1 MGRSNR
7 KPKERVCVISLGCA
21 KNLVDSEH
29 ILGWLAE
36 KKYRLVAGLDEADIA
51 VINTCGFIQP
61 AVEEAIQTI
70 LEVSE
75 RKKRGRLQKLFVV
88 GCFVQRYGYKLKREM
103 PEVDGW
109 AGPGE
114 IHRITELLQKPG
126 RKGSSFLINRPAF
139 LPDHRTPRVQSTPPF
154 SAYLKIA
161 EGCSH
166 RCSFCI
172 IPQLRGPLRSRSLES
187 LVDETVQM
195 AERGVQEVN
204 LIAQDTT
211 MYGRDLR
218 RGYQLEDLVEK
229 LIQVRGISWIRVLYS
244 HPERITD
251 RLLELMESPSPL
263 CPYLDIPIQHV
274 DPEILRAMGRAMD
287 ETKVWELIEKVR
299 SRKERI
305 SLRTTVMV
313 GFPGETETAFRRLMG
328 FVKKAEFDHLGAF
341 VFSPEKGTAAG
352 RMKSHVEKEL
362 AERRRDRI
370 MRLQAKISRNKNE
383 GRIGQVH
390 SVLIESAGEGKDSLP
405 RGRAVFM
412 APEVDGRVFI
422 RGGVEEVGRIVP
434 VRIAGAGTYD
444 LVGERV

>member
-1 MGRSNR
+1 MKR
-7 KPKERVCVISLGCA
+7 KEKVCVISLGCA

-29 ILGWLAE
+29 ILGWLSE
-36 KKYRLVAGLDEADIA
+36 KKYPLVGKLEQADIA
-51 VINTCGFIQP
+51 VINTCGFLQS
-61 AVEEAIQTI
+61 AVEEAVRTI

-75 RKKRGRLQKLFVV
+75 KKRKGQLRKLYVV
-88 GCFVQRYGYKLKREM
+88 GCFVQRYGYKLKKEM

-114 IHRITELLQKPG
+114 IHRITELLQERRRVKSP
-126 RKGSSFLINRPAF
+126 FFINRPTF
-139 LPDHRTPRVQSTPPF
+139 LPDHRTPRVQSTPPY

-187 LVDETVQM
+187 LVEETVQM
-195 AERGVQEVN
+195 VERGVQEVN

-211 MYGRDLR
+211 MYGRDLGE
-218 RGYQLEDLVEK
+218 GYRLEDLVERVV
-229 LIQVRGISWIRVLYS
+229 QVRGISWVRVLYS

-251 RLLELMESPSPL
+251 RLLELMEPSSPL

-274 DPEILRAMGRAMD
+274 DPGILKAMGRGMD
-287 ETKVWELIEKVR
+287 EVKVR
-299 SRKERI
+299 KLIGKIRSRNERI

-313 GFPGETETAFRRLMG
+313 GFPGETEAAFKRLLG
-328 FVKKAEFDHLGAF
+328 FVEEAEFDHLGAF

-352 RMKSHVEKEL
+352 GMKNPVAPSV

-370 MRLQAKISRNKNE
+370 MRLQAKISKRKNE
-383 GRIGQVH
+383 ARIGQVH
-390 SVLIESAGEGKDSLP
+390 PVLIESAGHENDSP
-405 RGRAVFM
+405 ASGRTVFM
-412 APEVDGRVFI
+412 APEVDGQVLI
-422 RGGVEEVGRIVP
+422 RGRVAEVGRIVP
-434 VRIAGAGTYD
+434 VRITGARTYD
-444 LVGERV
+444 LVGEWV

>member
-1 MGRSNR
+1 M
-7 KPKERVCVISLGCA
+7 KPKHKVCVISLGCA

-36 KKYRLVAGLDEADIA
+36 KKYPLVGKVEGADVA
-51 VINTCGFIQP
+51 VINTCGFIQS
-61 AVEEAIQTI
+61 AVEEAIHTI
-70 LEVSE
+70 LELSE
-75 RKKRGRLQKLFVV
+75 RKKKGQLRKLFVV
-88 GCFVQRYGYKLKREM
+88 GCFVQRYGYKLRLEM

-114 IHRITELLQKPG
+114 IHRIAELLQESS
-126 RKGSSFLINRPAF
+126 RKGPRFLINRPTF
-139 LPDHRTPRVQSTPPF
+139 LPDHRTPRVQSTPSF
-154 SAYLKIA
+154 TAYLKIA
-161 EGCSH
+161 EGGSH

-172 IPQLRGPLRSRSLES
+172 IPQLRGPFRSRSLES
-187 LVDETVQM
+187 LIEEAVQM

-229 LIQVRGISWIRVLYS
+229 LMQVRGISWIRILYS

-251 RLLELMESPSPL
+251 RFLELMESPSPL

-274 DPEILRAMGRAMD
+274 HPEILRAMGRGMD
-287 ETKVWELIEKVR
+287 EAKVRQLIERIR
-299 SRKERI
+299 SKNERI

-313 GFPGETETAFRRLMG
+313 GFPGETEAAFKRLLG
-328 FVKKAEFDHLGAF
+328 FVQNAEFDHLGAF

-352 RMKSHVEKEL
+352 RMKNPVEQAV

-370 MRLQAKISRNKNE
+370 MRLQAKISRKKNE
-383 GRIGQVH
+383 GRIGQVYP
-390 SVLIESAGEGKDSLP
+390 VLVERAGEEKDLLLT
-405 RGRAVFM
+405 GRTVFM
-412 APEVDGRVFI
+412 APEVDGRVLI
-422 RGGVEEVGRIVP
+422 RRGGAEVGQIVP
-434 VRIAGAGTYD
+434 VKILEAETYD
-444 LVGERV
+444 LVGVTV

>member
-1 MGRSNR
+1 M
-7 KPKERVCVISLGCA
+7 KPKEKVCVISLGCA

-29 ILGWLAE
+29 ILGWLRE
-36 KKYRLVAGLDEADIA
+36 KKYPLVGGLEEADIA
-51 VINTCGFIQP
+51 VINTCGFLQS
-61 AVEEAIQTI
+61 AVEEAIRTI

-75 RKKRGRLQKLFVV
+75 RKRKGQLRKLYVV
-88 GCFVQRYGYKLKREM
+88 GCFVQRYGYKLRKEM

-114 IHRITELLQKPG
+114 IHRITELLQERR
-126 RKGSSFLINRPAF
+126 RKVPAFLINRPTF
-139 LPDHRTPRVQSTPPF
+139 LPDHRTPRVQSTPPS

-172 IPQLRGPLRSRSLES
+172 IPQLRGPFRSRSLES
-187 LVDETVQM
+187 LVEETVQM

-218 RGYQLEDLVEK
+218 GGYRLEDLVER
-229 LIQVRGISWIRVLYS
+229 LIQVRGISWIRILYC

-263 CPYLDIPIQHV
+263 CPYLDIPVQHV
-274 DPEILRAMGRAMD
+274 DPGILRAMGRGMD
-287 ETKVWELIEKVR
+287 EARVRKLIDKIR
-299 SRKERI
+299 SKNERI

-313 GFPGETETAFRRLMG
+313 GFPGETEAAFKRLVG
-328 FVKKAEFDHLGAF
+328 FVKDADFDHLGAF

-352 RMKSHVEKEL
+352 RMKNPVKKAL

-370 MRLQAKISRNKNE
+370 MRLQATISRKKNE
-383 GRIGQVH
+383 ARIGQVYP
-390 SVLIESAGEGKDSLP
+390 VLVEEARAG
-405 RGRAVFM
+405 RTAFM
-412 APEVDGRVFI
+412 APEVDGQVLI
-422 RGGVEEVGRIVP
+422 RGGGAEVGRIVP
-434 VRIAGAGTYD
+434 VKITGAETYD
-444 LVGERV
+444 LVGERA

>member
-1 MGRSNR
+1 L
-7 KPKERVCVISLGCA
+7 KPKETVCVISLGCA

-36 KKYRLVAGLDEADIA
+36 KKYPLVTGLDEADIA
-51 VINTCGFIQP
+51 VINTCGFIQS

-75 RKKRGRLQKLFVV
+75 RKKKGQLQKLFVV
-88 GCFVQRYGYKLKREM
+88 GCFVQRYGYRLRREM

-109 AGPGE
+109 AGTGE
-114 IHRITELLQKPG
+114 IHRITELLQKRGGKDSP
-126 RKGSSFLINRPAF
+126 FLINRPAF

-166 RCSFCI
+166 RCSFCL
-172 IPQLRGPLRSRSLES
+172 IPQLRGPFRSRSLES
-187 LVDETVQM
+187 LIEETAQM

-211 MYGRDLR
+211 LYGRDLR
-218 RGYQLEDLVEK
+218 PGVQLEDLVEK
-229 LIQVRGISWIRVLYS
+229 LIQVRGISWIRILYS
-244 HPERITD
+244 HPEGITE

-263 CPYLDIPIQHV
+263 CAYLDIPIQHV
-274 DPEILRAMGRAMD
+274 APEVLRAMGRGMD
-287 ETKVWELIEKVR
+287 EAKVWELIEKIR
-299 SRKERI
+299 SRNERI

-313 GFPGETETAFRRLMG
+313 GFPGETEAAFKRLLG
-328 FVKKAEFDHLGAF
+328 FVKHAEFDHLGAF
-341 VFSPEKGTAAG
+341 VFSPERGTAAG
-352 RMKSHVEKEL
+352 RMKNAVEKGL

-370 MRLQAKISRNKNE
+370 MRLQAKISRNKNK

-390 SVLIESAGEGKDSLP
+390 PVLVEGVRP
-405 RGRAVFM
+405 GRALWVAGRSTFM
-412 APEVDGRVFI
+412 APEVDGQILV
-422 RGGVEEVGRIVP
+422 RGGVAAIGRIVP
-434 VRIAGAGTYD
+434 VRITGAETYD
-444 LVGERV
+444 LVAEWA

>member
-1 MGRSNR
+1 VPEVKR
-7 KPKERVCVISLGCA
+7 KEKVCVISLGCA

-36 KKYRLVAGLDEADIA
+36 KKYPLVGGLDEADVA
-51 VINTCGFIQP
+51 VINTCGFIQS
-61 AVEEAIQTI
+61 AVEEAIRTI

-75 RKKRGRLQKLFVV
+75 RKRKGQLRKLFVV
-88 GCFVQRYGYKLKREM
+88 GCFVQRYGYKLRQEM

-114 IHRITELLQKPG
+114 IYRITELLQARRSKASP
-126 RKGSSFLINRPAF
+126 FLISRPVF

-172 IPQLRGPLRSRSLES
+172 IPQLRGPFRSRSLES
-187 LVDETVQM
+187 LIEEAAHM

-229 LIQVRGISWIRVLYS
+229 LIQVRGIPWIRILYS

-251 RLLELMESPSPL
+251 RLLELMASPSPL

-274 DPEILRAMGRAMD
+274 DPEILRAMGRGMD
-287 ETKVWELIEKVR
+287 EAKVGQLIERIR
-299 SRKERI
+299 SRNERI

-313 GFPGETETAFRRLMG
+313 GFPGETEAAFKRLLG
-328 FVKKAEFDHLGAF
+328 FVKNAEFDHLGAF
-341 VFSPEKGTAAG
+341 AYSPEKGTAAG
-352 RMKSHVEKEL
+352 RLKNPVEPAV

-370 MRLQAKISRNKNE
+370 MRLQAKISRKKNE

-390 SVLIESAGEGKDSLP
+390 PVLIESAGEEKDSP
-405 RGRAVFM
+405 HAGRTAFM
-412 APEVDGRVFI
+412 APEVDGQVFI
-422 RGGVEEVGRIVP
+422 LHRGSAEVGRIVP
-434 VRIAGAGTYD
+434 VRITGAGTYD
-444 LVGERV
+444 LFGERA

>member
-1 MGRSNR
+1 M
-7 KPKERVCVISLGCA
+7 KPKEKVCVISLGCA

-29 ILGWLAE
+29 ILGWLRE
-36 KKYRLVAGLDEADIA
+36 KNYPIVGGLEEADIA
-51 VINTCGFIQP
+51 VINTCGFLQS
-61 AVEEAIQTI
+61 AVEEAIRTI

-75 RKKRGRLQKLFVV
+75 RKRKGQLRKLYVV
-88 GCFVQRYGYKLKREM
+88 GCFVQRYGYKLRKEM

-114 IHRITELLQKPG
+114 IHRITELLQERR
-126 RKGSSFLINRPAF
+126 RKVPAFLINRPTF
-139 LPDHRTPRVQSTPPF
+139 LPDHRTPRMQSTPPS

-187 LVDETVQM
+187 LVEETVQM

-218 RGYQLEDLVEK
+218 GGYRLEDLVER
-229 LIQVRGISWIRVLYS
+229 LIQVRGISWLRILYC

-263 CPYLDIPIQHV
+263 CPYLDIPVQHV
-274 DPEILRAMGRAMD
+274 DPGILRAMGRGMD
-287 ETKVWELIEKVR
+287 EARVRKLIDKIR
-299 SRKERI
+299 SKNERI

-313 GFPGETETAFRRLMG
+313 GFPGETEAAFKRLVG
-328 FVKKAEFDHLGAF
+328 FVKDADFDHLGAF

-352 RMKSHVEKEL
+352 RMKNPVKKSL

-370 MRLQAKISRNKNE
+370 MRLQATISERRMRPGSVKCILCWWRRPVQG
-383 GRIGQVH
+383 GRPLWRPKWTDRFSFG
-390 SVLIESAGEGKDSLP
+390 G
-405 RGRAVFM
+405 AVQRS
-412 APEVDGRVFI
+412 DGSC
-422 RGGVEEVGRIVP
+422 
-434 VRIAGAGTYD
+434 
-444 LVGERV
+444 L

>member
-1 MGRSNR
+1 M
-7 KPKERVCVISLGCA
+7 KPKEKVCVISLGCA

-29 ILGWLAE
+29 ILGWLVE
-36 KKYRLVAGLDEADIA
+36 KKYPLVKDLEQAEIA

-61 AVEEAIQTI
+61 AVEEAIRTI

-75 RKKRGRLQKLFVV
+75 RKTRGQLRKLFVV
-88 GCFVQRYGYKLKREM
+88 GCFVQRYGYKLRQEM

-109 AGPGE
+109 AGPGQ
-114 IHRITELLQKPG
+114 IHRITELLERG
-126 RKGSSFLINRPAF
+126 RGRPAPFLINRPTF

-172 IPQLRGPLRSRSLES
+172 IPQLRGPYRSRTLES
-187 LVDETVQM
+187 LIEEVSLM
-195 AERGVQEVN
+195 AERGVREVN

-211 MYGRDLR
+211 MYGKDLR
-218 RGYQLEDLVEK
+218 RGYALEDLLER

-244 HPERITD
+244 HPEGITD
-251 RLLELMESPSPL
+251 RLLELMEAPSPL

-274 DPEILRAMGRAMD
+274 DPGILKAMGRGMVEA
-287 ETKVWELIEKVR
+287 KVR
-299 SRKERI
+299 QRIGRIRSRNERI

-313 GFPGETETAFRRLMG
+313 GFPGETESAFKRLLG
-328 FVKKAEFDHLGAF
+328 FVKDVEFDHLGAF

-352 RMKSHVEKEL
+352 RMKNAVKSAI

-370 MRLQAKISRNKNE
+370 MQLQAKISRKKNE
-383 GRIGQVH
+383 SRIGQVH
-390 SVLIESAGEGKDSLP
+390 PVLIESAAGEGSSQTT
-405 RGRAVFM
+405 GRTAFM
-412 APEVDGRVFI
+412 APEVDGRVFVR
-422 RGGVEEVGRIVP
+422 RGSAAAGQIVQ
-434 VRIAGAGTYD
+434 VKITGAGDYD
-444 LVGERV
+444 LIAELL

>member
-1 MGRSNR
+1 M
-7 KPKERVCVISLGCA
+7 KKKEGVCVISLGCA

-36 KKYRLVAGLDEADIA
+36 KKYPLVENLDQAEIA

-61 AVEEAIQTI
+61 AVEEALQTI
-70 LEVSE
+70 LKVSE
-75 RKKRGRLQKLFVV
+75 RKKKGRLRKLFVV
-88 GCFVQRYGYKLKREM
+88 GCLVQRYGYKLRREL

-114 IHRITELLQKPG
+114 IHRITELLQKTP
-126 RKGSSFLINRPAF
+126 RKAPLFLINRPMF
-139 LPDHRTPRVQSTPPF
+139 LPDHHTPRVLSTPTF

-172 IPQLRGPLRSRSLES
+172 IPQLRGPYRSRSPES
-187 LVDETVQM
+187 VIEEALQM
-195 AERGVQEVN
+195 AERGVREIN

-211 MYGRDLR
+211 MYGHDLAR
-218 RGYQLEDLVEK
+218 RCTLEDLVER
-229 LIQVRGISWIRVLYS
+229 LVQVRGIPWIRILYS

-251 RLLELMESPSPL
+251 RLLELMEETSSL

-274 DPEILRAMGRAMD
+274 DPAVLRAMGRGM
-287 ETKVWELIEKVR
+287 EEGRMWKLLERIR
-299 SRKERI
+299 SRDERI

-313 GFPGETETAFRRLMG
+313 GFPGETEAVFERLLE
-328 FVKKAEFDHLGAF
+328 FVRKAEFDHLGAF

-352 RMKSHVEKEL
+352 RMKNQVRRAV

-370 MRLQAKISRNKNE
+370 MRLQAKISKKKNA
-383 GRIGQVH
+383 GRIGQVLP
-390 SVLIESAGEGKDSLP
+390 VLMEGPVQDKNSWNS
-405 RGRAVFM
+405 GRTAFM
-412 APEVDGRVFI
+412 APEVDGKVFI
-422 RGGVEEVGRIVP
+422 RSGAAEAGHIVP
-434 VRIAGAGTYD
+434 VKITGAGVYD
-444 LVGERV
+444 LTGEQP

>member
-1 MGRSNR
+1 MKR
-7 KPKERVCVISLGCA
+7 KQKVCVISLGCA

-36 KKYRLVAGLDEADIA
+36 KKYPLVGGLEEADIA

-61 AVEEAIQTI
+61 AVEEAIRTI

-75 RKKRGRLQKLFVV
+75 RKRKGQLRKLFVV
-88 GCFVQRYGYKLKREM
+88 GCFVQRYGYKLRHEM

-114 IHRITELLQKPG
+114 IHRIAELLQKSS
-126 RKGSSFLINRPAF
+126 RKGPPFLINRPTF

-172 IPQLRGPLRSRSLES
+172 IPQLRGPFRSRSLES
-187 LVDETVQM
+187 LIEEALQM

-229 LIQVRGISWIRVLYS
+229 LIQLRGIPWIRILYS

-274 DPEILRAMGRAMD
+274 DPEILRAMGRGMD
-287 ETKVWELIEKVR
+287 EAKVWQLIKRIR
-299 SRKERI
+299 SRNERI

-313 GFPGETETAFRRLMG
+313 GFPGETEAAFKRLLG
-328 FVKKAEFDHLGAF
+328 FVKNAEFDHLGAF
-341 VFSPEKGTAAG
+341 IFSPEKGTVAG
-352 RMKSHVEKEL
+352 RMKNPVEPVV
-362 AERRRDRI
+362 AEKRRDQI
-370 MRLQAKISRNKNE
+370 MRLQAKISRKKNE

-390 SVLIESAGEGKDSLP
+390 PVLIERAGEEKDSLP
-405 RGRAVFM
+405 AGRTVFM
-412 APEVDGRVFI
+412 APEVDGQVFI
-422 RGGVEEVGRIVP
+422 RRGGAEAGQIVP
-434 VRIAGAGTYD
+434 VKITGARTYD
-444 LVGERV
+444 LIGECS

>member
-1 MGRSNR
+1 M
-7 KPKERVCVISLGCA
+7 KPKEKVCVISLGCA

-29 ILGWLAE
+29 ILGWLRE
-36 KKYRLVAGLDEADIA
+36 KNYPLVGGLEEADIA
-51 VINTCGFIQP
+51 VINTCGFLQS
-61 AVEEAIQTI
+61 AVEEAIRTI

-75 RKKRGRLQKLFVV
+75 RKRKGQLRKLYVV
-88 GCFVQRYGYKLKREM
+88 GCFVQRYGYKLRKEM

-114 IHRITELLQKPG
+114 IHRITELLQERR
-126 RKGSSFLINRPAF
+126 RKVPAFLINRPTF
-139 LPDHRTPRVQSTPPF
+139 LPDHRTPRVQSTPPS

-187 LVDETVQM
+187 LVEETVQM

-218 RGYQLEDLVEK
+218 GGYRLEDLVER
-229 LIQVRGISWIRVLYS
+229 LIQVRGISWLRILYC

-263 CPYLDIPIQHV
+263 CPYLDIPVQHV
-274 DPEILRAMGRAMD
+274 DPGILRAMGRGMD
-287 ETKVWELIEKVR
+287 EARVRKLIDKIR
-299 SRKERI
+299 SKNERI

-313 GFPGETETAFRRLMG
+313 GFPGETEAAFKRLVG
-328 FVKKAEFDHLGAF
+328 FVKDADFDHLGAF

-352 RMKSHVEKEL
+352 RMKNPVKKAL

-370 MRLQAKISRNKNE
+370 MRLQATISRKKNE
-383 GRIGQVH
+383 ARIGQVYP
-390 SVLIESAGEGKDSLP
+390 VLVEEARAG
-405 RGRAVFM
+405 RTAFM
-412 APEVDGRVFI
+412 APEVDGQVLI
-422 RGGVEEVGRIVP
+422 RGGGAEVGRIVL
-434 VRIAGAGTYD
+434 VKITGAETYD
-444 LVGERV
+444 LVGERA

>member
-1 MGRSNR
+1 MATLNM
-7 KPKERVCVISLGCA
+7 KPKEKVCVISLGCA

-29 ILGWLAE
+29 ILGWLSE
-36 KKYRLVAGLDEADIA
+36 KKYPIVGALEESDIA
-51 VINTCGFIQP
+51 VINTCGFVQS
-61 AVEEAIQTI
+61 AVEEAIRTI

-75 RKKRGRLQKLFVV
+75 RKRKGQLRKLYVV
-88 GCFVQRYGYKLKREM
+88 GCFVQRFGYKLRKEM

-114 IHRITELLQKPG
+114 IHRITKLLQE
-126 RKGSSFLINRPAF
+126 RSSNRSPFFINRPMF

-172 IPQLRGPLRSRSLES
+172 IPRLRGPFRSRSLES
-187 LVDETVQM
+187 LIEEATQM

-211 MYGRDLR
+211 MYGRDLG
-218 RGYQLEDLVEK
+218 RGYQLEDLLEK
-229 LIQVRGISWIRVLYS
+229 LIQVRGITWIRILYS

-251 RLLELMESPSPL
+251 RLLELMKSPSSL
-263 CPYLDIPIQHV
+263 CPYLDIPIQHI
-274 DPEILRAMGRAMD
+274 DPGILRAMGRGMEDA
-287 ETKVWELIEKVR
+287 KVRKLIERIR
-299 SRKERI
+299 SRNERI

-313 GFPGETETAFRRLMG
+313 GFPGETEAAFNRLLW
-328 FVKKAEFDHLGAF
+328 FVKDAEFDHLGAF

-352 RMKSHVEKEL
+352 RMKNLVEPAV

-370 MRLQAKISRNKNE
+370 MRLQARISRKKNE
-383 GRIGQVH
+383 SKLGQIYP
-390 SVLIESAGEGKDSLP
+390 VLIERTSAENDSLLAA
-405 RGRAVFM
+405 RTVFM
-412 APEVDGRVFI
+412 APEVDGQVFI
-422 RGGVEEVGRIVP
+422 HRGGAEVGQIVP
-434 VRIAGAGTYD
+434 VKITGAGTYD
-444 LVGERV
+444 LVGEWV

>member
-1 MGRSNR
+1 L
-7 KPKERVCVISLGCA
+7 KPKEKVCVISLGCA

-29 ILGWLAE
+29 ILGWLRE
-36 KKYRLVAGLDEADIA
+36 KNYPLVGGLEEADIA
-51 VINTCGFIQP
+51 VINTCGFLQS
-61 AVEEAIQTI
+61 AVEEAIRTI

-75 RKKRGRLQKLFVV
+75 RKRKGQLRKLYVV
-88 GCFVQRYGYKLKREM
+88 GCFVQRYGYKLRKEM

-114 IHRITELLQKPG
+114 IHRITELLQERR
-126 RKGSSFLINRPAF
+126 RKVPAFLINRPTF

-187 LVDETVQM
+187 LVEETVQM

-218 RGYQLEDLVEK
+218 GGYRLEDLVER
-229 LIQVRGISWIRVLYS
+229 LIQVRGISWLRILYC

-263 CPYLDIPIQHV
+263 CPYLDIPVQHV
-274 DPEILRAMGRAMD
+274 DPGILRAMGRGMD
-287 ETKVWELIEKVR
+287 EARVRKLIDKIR
-299 SRKERI
+299 SKNERI

-313 GFPGETETAFRRLMG
+313 GFPGETEAAFKRLVG
-328 FVKKAEFDHLGAF
+328 FVKDADFDHLGAF

-352 RMKSHVEKEL
+352 RMKNPVKKSL
-362 AERRRDRI
+362 AERRRDQI
-370 MRLQAKISRNKNE
+370 MRLQATISRKKNE
-383 GRIGQVH
+383 ARIGQVYP
-390 SVLIESAGEGKDSLP
+390 VLVEETRAG
-405 RGRAVFM
+405 RTAFM
-412 APEVDGRVFI
+412 APEVDGQVLI
-422 RGGVEEVGRIVP
+422 QRGGAEVGRIVL
-434 VRIAGAGTYD
+434 VKITGAETYD
-444 LVGERV
+444 LVGERA

>member
-1 MGRSNR
+1 
-7 KPKERVCVISLGCA
+7 
-21 KNLVDSEH
+21 
-29 ILGWLAE
+29 
-36 KKYRLVAGLDEADIA
+36 
-51 VINTCGFIQP
+51 
-61 AVEEAIQTI
+61 
-70 LEVSE
+70 
-75 RKKRGRLQKLFVV
+75 
-88 GCFVQRYGYKLKREM
+88 
-103 PEVDGW
+103 VDGW

-114 IHRITELLQKPG
+114 IHRIAELLQKPVP
-126 RKGSSFLINRPAF
+126 KGPPFLINRPAF
-139 LPDHRTPRVQSTPPF
+139 LPDHRTPRVRSTPPF

-172 IPQLRGPLRSRSLES
+172 IPRLRGPLRSRSLDS
-187 LVDETVQM
+187 LVEETVQM
-195 AERGVQEVN
+195 AEHGVQEVN

-229 LIQVRGISWIRVLYS
+229 LIQVRGISWIRILYS

-263 CPYLDIPIQHV
+263 CPYLDIPVQHV
-274 DPEILRAMGRAMD
+274 DPDVLRAMGRAMD
-287 ETKVWELIEKVR
+287 ETKVWELIEKIR

-313 GFPGETETAFRRLMG
+313 GFPGETEAAFRRLLG

-352 RMKSHVEKEL
+352 RMKNPVEREL

-370 MRLQAKISRNKNE
+370 MRLQARISRNKNE

-390 SVLIESAGEGKDSLP
+390 SVLIESAGDGKYSLP
-405 RGRAVFM
+405 VGRTAFM
-412 APEVDGRVFI
+412 APEVDGQVFI
-422 RGGVEEVGRIVP
+422 RGGVEAVGRIVP
-434 VRIAGAGTYD
+434 VRITAAGTYD

>member
-1 MGRSNR
+1 MTS
-7 KPKERVCVISLGCA
+7 KEKVCVISLGCA

-36 KKYRLVAGLDEADIA
+36 KKYALVGNLEQADIA

-61 AVEEAIQTI
+61 AVEEAVRTI
-70 LEVSE
+70 LKVSE
-75 RKKRGRLQKLFVV
+75 RKKKGRLRKVFVV
-88 GCFVQRYGYKLKREM
+88 GCLVQRYGYKLRREL

-114 IHRITELLQKPG
+114 IHRITELF
-126 RKGSSFLINRPAF
+126 RKTRRKTPLFLINRPTF
-139 LPDHRTPRVQSTPPF
+139 LPDHQTPRVHSTPAF

-172 IPQLRGPLRSRSLES
+172 IPQLRGPFRSRSPES
-187 LVDETVQM
+187 VVEEALQM

-211 MYGRDLR
+211 MYGRDLGQR
-218 RGYQLEDLVEK
+218 HTLEDLVER
-229 LIQVRGISWIRVLYS
+229 LIQIRGIPWIRILYS

-251 RLLELMESPSPL
+251 RLLELMGSPSPL

-274 DPEILRAMGRAMD
+274 DPGILRAMGRGMD
-287 ETKVWELIEKVR
+287 EGRMWKLMERIR
-299 SRKERI
+299 SRDERI

-313 GFPGETETAFRRLMG
+313 GFPGETEAGFERLLD
-328 FVKKAEFDHLGAF
+328 FVRKAEFDHLGAF

-352 RMKSHVEKEL
+352 RMKNQVKPAV

-370 MRLQAKISRNKNE
+370 MRVQAKISKKKNT

-390 SVLIESAGEGKDSLP
+390 PVLIEGPVPGKNSWSS
-405 RGRAVFM
+405 GRAAFM
-412 APEVDGRVFI
+412 APEVDGKVFI
-422 RGGVEEVGRIVP
+422 RSVGAEAGQIVP
-434 VRIAGAGTYD
+434 IKIAGAEVYD
-444 LVGERV
+444 LIGERP

>member
-1 MGRSNR
+1 MTSLKM
-7 KPKERVCVISLGCA
+7 KPKRKVCVISLGCA

-36 KKYRLVAGLDEADIA
+36 KKYRLVGTLEEADIA
-51 VINTCGFIQP
+51 VINTCGFIRP

-75 RKKRGRLQKLFVV
+75 RKEKGELQKLFVV
-88 GCFVQRYGYKLKREM
+88 GCFVQRYGYKLREEM

-114 IHRITELLQKPG
+114 IHRIAELLQG
-126 RKGSSFLINRPAF
+126 GSRKGKPFLINRPTF
-139 LPDHRTPRVQSTPPF
+139 LPDHRTPRVQATPAF

-172 IPQLRGPLRSRSLES
+172 IPQLRGPFRSRSLES
-187 LVDETVQM
+187 LVEEAVQM
-195 AERGVQEVN
+195 GERGVQEVN

-218 RGYQLEDLVEK
+218 RGYQLEDLLEK
-229 LIQVRGISWIRVLYS
+229 LIQIRGIPWIRVLYS
-244 HPERITD
+244 YPERITD
-251 RLLELMESPSPL
+251 RLLELMESPSSL

-274 DPEILRAMGRAMD
+274 DPGILRAMGRGMD
-287 ETKVWELIEKVR
+287 EAKVWQLIERIR
-299 SRKERI
+299 STNERI

-313 GFPGETETAFRRLMG
+313 GFPGETESAFKRLLG
-328 FVKKAEFDHLGAF
+328 FVKNAEIDHLGAF
-341 VFSPEKGTAAG
+341 VFSPEKGTAAF
-352 RMKSHVEKEL
+352 RMKNQVEPAV

-370 MRLQAKISRNKNE
+370 MRLQAKISRKKNE
-383 GRIGQVH
+383 GKIGHVYP
-390 SVLIESAGEGKDSLP
+390 VLIERIGEGDDLLLA
-405 RGRAVFM
+405 GRTAFM
-412 APEVDGRVFI
+412 APEVDGRVLLRREI
-422 RGGVEEVGRIVP
+422 AEPGQM
-434 VRIAGAGTYD
+434 VRVKILEAETYD
-444 LVGERV
+444 LVGVTV